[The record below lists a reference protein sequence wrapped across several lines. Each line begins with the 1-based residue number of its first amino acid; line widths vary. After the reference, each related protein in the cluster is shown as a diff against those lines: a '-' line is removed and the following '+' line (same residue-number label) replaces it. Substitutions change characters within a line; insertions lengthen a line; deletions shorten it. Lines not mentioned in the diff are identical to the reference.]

1 MKKTLA
7 LVLVLSIAL
16 SMVFAQGGVESST
29 AAKKYVLTIG
39 HGSAVDSLE
48 DKAVNVIATEAAK
61 LSNGRLEVQVF
72 PAEQL
77 GNFSSMM
84 ESTSNG
90 SQDIVWG
97 DLTWLGNVVKDYQI
111 LSMGYA
117 FRDQDHINA
126 FMDSEIGQGLKQQL
140 LDKTNILLLTSHAN
154 SLPRVTVSKFPIKTP
169 ADLKGVKMRVPGI
182 PIFVEVWT
190 AMETKPTSVS
200 WGEVYL
206 ALQQGVV
213 DAMEC
218 GYEFIYPQKFYEVA
232 SYVTLT
238 NHVRGLRGMLI
249 NNDSY
254 TKLPSDLQAILTA
267 AGEAGEKYYNAEL
280 AKLEKGDTEKLLA
293 QGTIINTVD
302 IPSFQAKMGPLVQKL
317 ESEGFWSAG
326 LFEKVQAIK

>member
-1 MKKTLA
+1 MKRVMGMI
-7 LVLVLSIAL
+7 LVLCLAAGV
-16 SMVFAQGGVESST
+16 VFAQGSADS
-29 AAKKYVLTIG
+29 AAKEKYVLTIG

-48 DKAVNVIATEAAK
+48 DKAVNVIAEQAAA
-61 LSNGRLEVQVF
+61 LSGGRLEVQVF

-77 GNFSSMM
+77 GNFASMM

-97 DLTWLGNVVKDYQI
+97 DLTWLGNVVKDFQI

-126 FMDSEIGQGLKQQL
+126 FMDSAIGDRLKQEL
-140 LDKTNILLLTSHAN
+140 LDKTNIMLLTSNAN
-154 SLPRVTVSKFPIKTP
+154 SLPRVTVSKFPISGP
-169 ADLKGVKMRVPGI
+169 ADLKDVKMRVPGI

-232 SYVTLT
+232 SYATLT

-249 NNDSY
+249 NNDSFN
-254 TKLPSDLQAILTA
+254 KLPADLQAILTA

-280 AKLEKGDTEKLLA
+280 AKLEKQHTELLLA
-293 QGTIINTVD
+293 TGMKINKVD
-302 IPSFQAKMGPLVQKL
+302 ISAFQAKMSKLVQKL
-317 ESEGFWSAG
+317 ESENFWTPG
-326 LFEKVQAIK
+326 LFAEVQKIK

>member
-1 MKKTLA
+1 MKRT
-7 LVLVLSIAL
+7 LSIVAL
-16 SMVFAQGGVESST
+16 LIICSCMVFAQGGVESTDT
-29 AAKKYVLTIG
+29 AAKYVLTMG
-39 HGSAVDSLE
+39 HGSAIDSLE
-48 DKAVNVIATEAAK
+48 DKAVKVIAEQAAK
-61 LSNGRLEVQVF
+61 LSNGRLDVQVF

-84 ESTSNG
+84 ASTSNG

-97 DLTWLGNVVKDYQI
+97 DLTWLGNVVKDYQV

-126 FMDSEIGQGLKQQL
+126 FMDSDIGQNLKKQL
-140 LDKTNILLLTSHAN
+140 LENTNILLLTSHAN

-169 ADLKGVKMRVPGI
+169 ADLKNVKMRVPGI

-218 GYEFIYPQKFYEVA
+218 GFEFVYPQKFYEVA
-232 SYVTLT
+232 TYITLT

-254 TKLPSDLQAILTA
+254 NKLPADLQAILLA
-267 AGEAGEKYYNAEL
+267 AGEAGEKYYNNEL
-280 AKLEKGDTEKLLA
+280 VKLEKEHAEKLLA
-293 QGTIINTVD
+293 TGAIINTVD
-302 IPSFQAKMGPLVQKL
+302 IPTFQAKMGALVKKL
-317 ESEGFWSAG
+317 ESENFWSAG
-326 LFEKVQAIK
+326 LFEKIQKIK